1 MLTECDT
8 CGEWIESAEEAY
20 FEWREIRDD
29 ISNIYQTD
37 FAIVHFYPFSPVGNC
52 YADRFG
58 KFIEGYMSLPFRSLL
73 RADHHFLTFN
83 MTGVVQHI
91 RMAPTPEWNEFRER
105 FRLLRFT
112 TNPPASSPWGREMR
126 IEYGDLT

>member
-1 MLTECDT
+1 MLTECDA

-29 ISNIYQTD
+29 ISNVIQTD

-58 KFIEGYMSLPFRSLL
+58 EFIEGYMSLPFRSLL
-73 RADHHFLTFN
+73 RADPHYLTFFMCDEIN
-83 MTGVVQHI
+83 HLAMS
-91 RMAPTPEWNEFRER
+91 PTSEWNAFRER

-112 TNPPASSPWGREMR
+112 THPPPRSPWGGQRRNEK
-126 IEYGDLT
+126 YQV